1 MPIAAARA
9 TFWSEHEAGG
19 CSVAGRRVENP
30 LRGREVIP
38 PERETATQPDA
49 CVVSLR
55 MTERHPAFLAL
66 GQHPIFS
73 SLSPEQLRR
82 LLHTGRIEQL
92 RAGQVLY
99 SRGESSTRF
108 FLVLEGQVN
117 LSLHSREGI
126 EKIIDIQGPG
136 QVFAEAVAFMA
147 RPVYQ
152 MTATAATAARVL
164 GIPNNEYLEVL
175 LGRPEACR
183 HMLQHLSSRLH
194 LRIREIEGL
203 TLENATSRVARL
215 LDARLP
221 AGATENAR
229 IQLAETRQELAS
241 YLAMKPE
248 TLSRALRVLADHGAV
263 VVQGRTI
270 EVVSRARLR
279 EHLDDVGM
287 SGVDS

>member
-1 MPIAAARA
+1 M
-9 TFWSEHEAGG
+9 
-19 CSVAGRRVENP
+19 AGRQVDSP
-30 LRGREVIP
+30 LQDREGIP
-38 PERETATQPDA
+38 PERDPATQPGPA
-49 CVVSLR
+49 VVSLR
-55 MTERHPAFLAL
+55 MTERHPAFLAM
-66 GQHPIFS
+66 GQHPMFAA
-73 SLSPEQLRR
+73 LAPEQLRR
-82 LLHTGRIEQL
+82 LLRAGRIEQL

-99 SRGESSTRF
+99 SRGETSTRF
-108 FLVLEGQVN
+108 FLVLDGQVN

-136 QVFAEAVAFMA
+136 QVFAEAVTFMA

-175 LGRPEACR
+175 FGQPEACR
-183 HMLQHLSSRLH
+183 QVLQHLSSRLH

-215 LDARLP
+215 LDGRMP
-221 AGATENAR
+221 QGTTENAR

-270 EVVSRARLR
+270 EVVSRVRLR

-287 SGVDS
+287 SGLDS

>member
-1 MPIAAARA
+1 MAGKQLDSPLQEWQSFPQDRDPAA
-9 TFWSEHEAGG
+9 EPE
-19 CSVAGRRVENP
+19 
-30 LRGREVIP
+30 P
-38 PERETATQPDA
+38 P
-49 CVVSLR
+49 VVSLR
-55 MTERHPAFLAL
+55 MTERHPAYLAM
-66 GQHPIFS
+66 GQHPLFAA
-73 SLSPEQLRR
+73 LAHEQLRR
-82 LLHTGRIEQL
+82 LLRAGRIEQL

-108 FLVLEGQVN
+108 FLVLDGQVK

-136 QVFAEAVAFMA
+136 QVFAEAVALMT

-164 GIPNNEYLEVL
+164 GIPNQEYLEML

-183 HMLQHLSSRLH
+183 QALRHLSSRLH

-203 TLENATSRVARL
+203 TLESATSRVARL
-215 LDARLP
+215 LDARMP
-221 AGATENAR
+221 AGTTETAR

-241 YLAMKPE
+241 YLAIKPE

-263 VVQGRTI
+263 AVQGRAI
-270 EVVSRARLR
+270 EVLSRVRLR
-279 EHLDDVGM
+279 AHLDDVGM
-287 SGVDS
+287 SDVDS